1 MNVDFQEYI
10 QIRSSSN
17 YLDLVNK
24 MNNTLA
30 HRGPDAEG
38 IKISSDQKLIL
49 GHRRLSIIDL
59 DQKANQPMISAD
71 KKVHLVFNGEIYNFA
86 ELKKEIS
93 KDGKF
98 FWFTHH
104 SDTEVILNAYLKWG

>member
-1 MNVDFQEYI
+1 MWIFRNIFKFF
-10 QIRSSSN
+10 RSFCN

-38 IKISSDQKLIL
+38 IKISSDQKFIL

-59 DQKANQPMISAD
+59 IKKLINSMTSVD
-71 KKVHLVFNGEIYNFA
+71 KKVHLVFNGEI
-86 ELKKEIS
+86 I
-93 KDGKF
+93 
-98 FWFTHH
+98 
-104 SDTEVILNAYLKWG
+104 ILQN